1 MVKTRNGTSTIDDA
15 ASPLRTPRPHPRSR
29 ACLKTNTTDEEGS
42 HEQLRRS
49 TRLVPPRSD
58 SERDSNDDNET
69 LDDNNGPQNDDA
81 HGTMP
86 MAAQAPDKS
95 SARKVQTN
103 KSQGGSDINNHINTN
118 DLESAAPA
126 TFASVTKRGPPRGL
140 PKDGIVNTISPDQ
153 QKMTSVLSVNG
164 APPAVSVSNNLT

>member
-1 MVKTRNGTSTIDDA
+1 MRSFRIDFSRQISHKAVCQPLDIPSFFSDRRTPSPHFAPTPVTMVKTRNGTSTIDDA

-42 HEQLRRS
+42 HAQLRRS

-81 HGTMP
+81 HETIP

-103 KSQGGSDINNHINTN
+103 KSQGGSDINN
-118 DLESAAPA
+118 
-126 TFASVTKRGPPRGL
+126 
-140 PKDGIVNTISPDQ
+140 
-153 QKMTSVLSVNG
+153 
-164 APPAVSVSNNLT
+164 